1 MPNSSSASSEIII
14 WPEKRDYLSLQ
25 PTLPYLPTITTTAPP
40 ALGRAALDSRG
51 QPPYEENKTGDGTRA
66 GPRKKASEDGI
77 CVRAVLCKVALTPL
91 YVSEQAFRTPSPAA
105 SVL

>member
-1 MPNSSSASSEIII
+1 MKKTRQEMGLELV
-14 WPEKRDYLSLQ
+14 PE
-25 PTLPYLPTITTTAPP
+25 
-40 ALGRAALDSRG
+40 
-51 QPPYEENKTGDGTRA
+51 
-66 GPRKKASEDGI
+66 KKASEDGI